1 MGERGRASHVLPK
14 ALATGETF
22 RAIYRRLGLNMRS
35 HHASFPGAE
44 GYGLEAWLA
53 VMEQRFARGGLLIA
67 SHLTEVFD
75 EYVGYHRINNLVHKV
90 DGDLLSAIRVGIM
103 DLKATRR
110 GRVRA
115 GRVV

>member
-1 MGERGRASHVLPK
+1 
-14 ALATGETF
+14 
-22 RAIYRRLGLNMRS
+22 
-35 HHASFPGAE
+35 
-44 GYGLEAWLA
+44 
-53 VMEQRFARGGLLIA
+53 
-67 SHLTEVFD
+67 VFD

-90 DGDLLSAIRVGIM
+90 DDDLLSAIRVGIM

>member
-1 MGERGRASHVLPK
+1 
-14 ALATGETF
+14 
-22 RAIYRRLGLNMRS
+22 
-35 HHASFPGAE
+35 
-44 GYGLEAWLA
+44 
-53 VMEQRFARGGLLIA
+53 MEQRFVRGGLLIA